1 MHRRPDLLSPEYAER
16 HLPMPTMESFHP
28 RNKPQPPPPLQYQQQ
43 EDRPLTPLPELAG
56 ISPSFPPLSGASM
69 AARSGEPRRRAAHG
83 PARMYEAAPLPAG
96 IEYPAS
102 PLQAVAYGVPEN
114 MVAGVGESDVPL
126 NVPSGFFSLK
136 SKLPWK
142 RNTTK

>member
-1 MHRRPDLLSPEYAER
+1 
-16 HLPMPTMESFHP
+16 MPPMESFHL
-28 RNKPQPPPPLQYQQQ
+28 RNKPQPPPPFQYQQQ

-56 ISPSFPPLSGASM
+56 ISPDFAPLSGAPA

-83 PARMYEAAPLPAG
+83 PARTYEAAPVPAG

-102 PLQAVAYGVPEN
+102 PLQAVAYGVPGK
-114 MVAGVGESDVPL
+114 MVAGVGEGDAPLSPL
-126 NVPSGFFSLK
+126 NVPTGFFGLK
-136 SKLPWK
+136 NRLPWR